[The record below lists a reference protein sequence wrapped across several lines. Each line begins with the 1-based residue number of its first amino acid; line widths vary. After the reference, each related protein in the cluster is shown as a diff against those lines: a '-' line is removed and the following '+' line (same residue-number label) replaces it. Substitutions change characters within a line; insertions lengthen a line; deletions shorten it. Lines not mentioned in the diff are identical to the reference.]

1 MIDPKF
7 IDVNLETEGDRTG
20 HPKGFIHDYDSES
33 TCRGYGDAE
42 PLIPESQWR
51 ETYEKIKAASAFTS
65 NLITRIYDQDGEGSC
80 FPPGTLITMATG
92 EVRPIE
98 DVKCLESVVTAEG
111 NHGEVRQAMA
121 RPYIGQLI
129 GIHLHGNNL
138 VRCTPEHPILT
149 RRGYV
154 AANELIGSDYV
165 AITKVRS
172 QFETKVIQ
180 TAAYLPH
187 RHRCRNEL
195 RTHRFGAPEGRTLT
209 QIQVQPVPDVI
220 ELDEKFGR
228 ILGLFLA
235 EGHCDK
241 QKIVWTFNINEAD
254 TLAADLRNLL
264 DEKFEVQT
272 KVRIAGSR
280 CTIKIE
286 MYGTLWARLFE
297 GLCSTGSGS
306 KRLCAELA
314 SGSTAFLRAVFDG
327 WMSGDG
333 HRSQRM
339 NTGVTIS
346 RQLAVQMLQIGTR
359 LGLMPALRRSE
370 PKVSHGVRTRRP
382 RYDLTFGDS
391 PDDNYRRIQDERH
404 CWRKVRIL
412 TVEDY
417 NGPVYNLHV
426 HGDESYVADGLGVHN
441 CVGNMEAQ
449 FHQVLQARQFGKDRV
464 KQLSAASAYKQ
475 IGRSPNSGASIS
487 DALDCGLETGILP
500 LDTPE
505 NRAQFGDHVLKH
517 IGFRQSWPSG
527 WESTAKH
534 FRFQEF
540 FLIRNRQEL
549 FSALLR
555 GFPVGVGRAG
565 HSILYTDLV
574 WDESRWLVR
583 YVNSWGEW
591 GSGAG
596 DFTYGFG
603 YDTSRLFD
611 QSARWAW
618 TARSIVIPPWE
629 TIPEPKAA

>member
-1 MIDPKF
+1 MPLDLDNIDPRF
-7 IDVNLETEGDRTG
+7 IDVDFTKEPNYTFGDLGARAFDRCSDFADVV
-20 HPKGFIHDYDSES
+20 PDIE
-33 TCRGYGDAE
+33 
-42 PLIPESQWR
+42 ESQWPALAEQMR
-51 ETYEKIKAASAFTS
+51 AAGGGLTQ
-65 NLITRIYDQDGEGSC
+65 LVTRIYNQRNEGSC
-80 FPPGTLITMATG
+80 FPPGTLVTMASG

-129 GIHLHGNNL
+129 GIQLHGNNL

-154 AANELIGSDYV
+154 AAKELTGADYV
-165 AITKVRS
+165 AITKVRRLEGA
-172 QFETKVIQ
+172 ETRILQ
-180 TAAYLPH
+180 TASYLPH
-187 RHRCRNEL
+187 SHRCRNEL

-235 EGHCDK
+235 EGNCDK
-241 QKIVWTFNINEAD
+241 QKIVWTFNINEAE

-264 DEKFEVQT
+264 ADKFEVET
-272 KVRIAGSR
+272 KVRIAGAKS
-280 CTIKIE
+280 TIKVE

-314 SGSTAFLRAVFDG
+314 SGSATFLRAVFEG

-333 HRSQRM
+333 YHNQRT

-346 RQLAVQMLQIGTR
+346 RQLAVQMFQIGTR
-359 LGLMPALRRSE
+359 LGLMPAIRRSV
-370 PKVSHGVRTRRP
+370 PKPNKSARIRQP

-391 PDDNYRRIQDERH
+391 PDDNYRRDQDERH

-412 TVEDY
+412 TVEEY

-441 CVGNMEAQ
+441 CVANATSQSHE
-449 FHQVLQARQFGKDRV
+449 VKQAEQFGLAKV
-464 KQLSAASAYKQ
+464 VPLSAISLYKR
-475 IGRSPNSGASIS
+475 IGSSPNSGAMVS
-487 DALDCGLETGILP
+487 DGIDEMASRGVLP

-505 NRAQFGDHVLKH
+505 NRAKFGDKVMPNT
-517 IGFRQSWPSG
+517 GWSTRYPTG
-527 WESTAKH
+527 WEAVAQQFKGHEWYVVRSMRSLITA
-534 FRFQEF
+534 
-540 FLIRNRQEL
+540 L
-549 FSALLR
+549 FT
-555 GFPVGVGRAG
+555 GCPVVVGRQG
-565 HSILYTDLV
+565 HSICYLDPVYRNGSLGV
-574 WDESRWLVR
+574 I
-583 YVNSWGEW
+583 YANSWGDW
-591 GSGAG
+591 GFAAG
-596 DFTYGFG
+596 SHPSGFG
-603 YDTSRLFD
+603 LDSRS
-611 QSARWAW
+611 QISMSASWAF
-618 TARSIVIPPWE
+618 ALRSVVIP
-629 TIPEPKAA
+629 T